1 MVTHS
6 VGAASRAGRVLFIRD
21 GEVFHQLFRGNDTPD
36 AFYRRISDTL
46 TILAT
51 GADIR
56 DAHGNIDV
64 SGGDAR

>member
-1 MVTHS
+1 MFV
-6 VGAASRAGRVLFIRD
+6 
-21 GEVFHQLFRGNDTPD
+21 VFHQLFRGDDTPD